1 MQKDNSLSKKYD
13 EHKGKEFL
21 GTADS
26 NEAEEWIRATERIF
40 MIMRCTDEEKLLLA
54 GFSMNG
60 EAQIWWESTER
71 LYKAA
76 ERVITWEDF
85 KREMTTRYIPR
96 VLQDRKAMKFT

>member
-54 GFSMNG
+54 GFSTNG

-71 LYKAA
+71 L
-76 ERVITWEDF
+76 
-85 KREMTTRYIPR
+85 
-96 VLQDRKAMKFT
+96 